1 MNQVLKFQPSRF
13 VSLRTTSP
21 IPTDWESILQEL
33 RGDTH
38 LQTTRSYRET
48 LLAIQQAEQ
57 AGDTALADRLKERKD
72 RLKQGQPAI
81 T

>member
-1 MNQVLKFQPSRF
+1 MSIIQYTQKNLS
-13 VSLRTTSP
+13 TTY
-21 IPTDWESILQEL
+21 DWESILQEL